1 MPSHPS
7 DTPLTL
13 MSSLV
18 VRKALDGGVLSAY
31 EQASGSSL
39 RTEYVPTT
47 ILLER
52 LDAGAEPDVLIGT
65 REALLRLEGSAVV
78 VGSGLPLVRS
88 AIGLGVA
95 SGAPRPAITTESDLI
110 DALLGARSV
119 AFSRAGQS
127 GIFFQ
132 ELLGRLGIADQV
144 LSRATALDTG
154 FTGVAVTDG
163 RADLAL
169 QQVSELMFVD
179 GVDVVGPLPHEFQHY
194 SVFAVAVG
202 SGAANRHA
210 AEGLVRHLTGPAARE
225 AYAATG
231 LQNLHPG
238 AQGEMPQQ

>member
-1 MPSHPS
+1 MPSRPNAA
-7 DTPLTL
+7 PLTL
-13 MSSLV
+13 MSALV

-39 RTEYVPTT
+39 RTEYAPTT

-52 LDAGAEPDVLIGT
+52 LAAGAEPDVLIGT
-65 REALLRLEGSAVV
+65 SAALLRLEGSAVV
-78 VGSGLPLVRS
+78 RGSSLPLVRS

-95 SGAPRPAITTESDLI
+95 SGAPRPVIATESELI
-110 DALLGARSV
+110 DTLLSARSV

-144 LSRATALDTG
+144 LPRATALDTG

-179 GVDVVGPLPHEFQHY
+179 GVDVVAPLPEEFQHHSEF
-194 SVFAVAVG
+194 SVGIG
-202 SGAANRHA
+202 SGTVNRHA
-210 AEGLVRHLTGPAARE
+210 AESLVRHLTDSGARA

-231 LQNLHPG
+231 LQNLPPG
-238 AQGEMPQQ
+238 A